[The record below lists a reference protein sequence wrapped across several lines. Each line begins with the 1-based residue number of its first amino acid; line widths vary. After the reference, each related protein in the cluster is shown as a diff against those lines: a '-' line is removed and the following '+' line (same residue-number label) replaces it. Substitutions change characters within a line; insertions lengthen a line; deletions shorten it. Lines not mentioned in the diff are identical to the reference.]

1 MQSVGVGE
9 KLVERCSDKLAK
21 AHQLKDEGNQEFKAG
36 GYRAAI
42 KKYHHSLMYTRGVV
56 STGDTSAIPGMEQMV
71 KYVATEDEKRAAK
84 ELSLVLSNNLAA
96 CFLKTGKWEKVLEYA
111 SKVLEGDPDNSK
123 ALFRRGTARIHLNEP
138 DKAREDLSRA
148 QSLTPDNKEIKKQLA
163 LLEKKTREL
172 ESLSGIRGL
181 P

>member
-21 AHQLKDEGNQEFKAG
+21 AHQLKDEGNREFKAG

-84 ELSLVLSNNLAA
+84 ELSLVLSNNLAGMPIVLGHPA
-96 CFLKTGKWEKVLEYA
+96 CSRCVLNLKKFQPV
-111 SKVLEGDPDNSK
+111 S
-123 ALFRRGTARIHLNEP
+123 
-138 DKAREDLSRA
+138 
-148 QSLTPDNKEIKKQLA
+148 
-163 LLEKKTREL
+163 
-172 ESLSGIRGL
+172 
-181 P
+181 